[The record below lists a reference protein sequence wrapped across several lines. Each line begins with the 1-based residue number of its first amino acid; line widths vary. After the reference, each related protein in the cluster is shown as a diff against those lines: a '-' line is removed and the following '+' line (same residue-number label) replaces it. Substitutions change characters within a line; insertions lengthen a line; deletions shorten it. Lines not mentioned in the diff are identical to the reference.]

1 MNKKYY
7 EYVAIKIK
15 QARLRQGLTQ
25 ADVADL
31 IGKQRA
37 AYAQYERGA
46 AAIDMD
52 VWARIAKVLR
62 LDAGRIMKEAQEYEE
77 GRL

>member
-1 MNKKYY
+1 MSKKYY
-7 EYVAIKIK
+7 EYVAIKIRE
-15 QARLRQGLTQ
+15 ARIRQGLTQ
-25 ADVADL
+25 ADVADA

-52 VWARIAKVLR
+52 VWTKIAKVLH
-62 LDAGRIMKEAQEYEE
+62 LDLAKVMKEALEYEE
-77 GRL
+77 AEQ

>member
-1 MNKKYY
+1 MSKKYY
-7 EYVAIKIK
+7 EYVAIKIRE
-15 QARLRQGLTQ
+15 ARIRQGLTQ
-25 ADVADL
+25 ADVADA

-52 VWARIAKVLR
+52 VWTKIAKILH
-62 LDAGRIMKEAQEYEE
+62 LDVAKICREALEYEE
-77 GRL
+77 RDL

>member
-1 MNKKYY
+1 MSRKYY
-7 EYVAIKIK
+7 EYVATKI
-15 QARLRQGLTQ
+15 RESRIRQGLTQ
-25 ADVADL
+25 ADVADA

-52 VWARIAKVLR
+52 VWTRIAKVLH
-62 LDAGRIMKEAQEYEE
+62 LDLARVMNEALEYEE
-77 GRL
+77 AEQ